1 MRGMQLN
8 GRENKVEL
16 TDLHI
21 GLPKSQIEVTKENW
35 KDKDEREQQR
45 KSTTR

>member
-1 MRGMQLN
+1 MQLN

-16 TDLHI
+16 ADLHI
-21 GLPKSQIEVTKENW
+21 GLPKSQIKVTKEYW
-35 KDKDEREQQR
+35 KDKYEREQQR